1 MMKQSVCTIVRF
13 VKGEEIGGEKMVE
26 GKSKMAAAAWSWCNT
41 CMHGNNFPF
50 SVKPFPRG
58 YFCAMAEIGTDIKKA
73 AQLLRD
79 GQLVAIP
86 TETVYGL
93 AANALDADAVLRIF
107 EAKGRPKFD
116 PLIMHLPDAEA
127 VRVHVMDI
135 PPQAELLMQAFWP
148 GPLTLVLPKKAHVPD
163 LVTSGLATVAVRVPA
178 HPHTQELLRSVDFP
192 LAAPSANLFGH
203 VSPTNAQHVN
213 DQLGDRI
220 AYILDG
226 GPTDIGLESTIVGF
240 EDGRP
245 VIYRLGGL
253 GVEEIE
259 RVIGPMQLVLNQ
271 SSDPKA
277 PGMLKS
283 HYAPRIPL
291 YLGNPSNLSEQLA
304 GKRIGFLG
312 FNLPLCEMPSERQ
325 LILSPKGDLKEAAH
339 NLFAHLREL
348 EAMDVDTIIAEE
360 APDTGLGRAIN
371 DRLRRASVQ

>member
-1 MMKQSVCTIVRF
+1 MEISRGRLEKAGGTSTIF
-13 VKGEEIGGEKMVE
+13 
-26 GKSKMAAAAWSWCNT
+26 
-41 CMHGNNFPF
+41 HF
-50 SVKPFPRG
+50 SIFSIPPMSD
-58 YFCAMAEIGTDIKKA
+58 FCSMAEIGTDIKKA

-79 GQLVAIP
+79 RRLVAIP

-107 EAKGRPKFD
+107 EAKGRPRFD

-127 VRVHVMDI
+127 VRAHVMDI
-135 PPQAELLMQAFWP
+135 PTQAELLMNAFWP
-148 GPLTLVLPKKAHVPD
+148 GPLTLVLPKKQHVPD

-178 HPHTQELLRSVDFP
+178 HPLAQELLRSVDFP
-192 LAAPSANLFGH
+192 LAAPSANIFGH
-203 VSPTNAQHVN
+203 VSPTTAQHVN

-253 GVEEIE
+253 SVEEIE
-259 RVIGPMQLVLNQ
+259 RVIGSVQLVLNQ

-291 YLGNPSNLSEQLA
+291 HLGNPSKLSAQLE
-304 GKRIGFLG
+304 GRCIGFLG
-312 FNLPLCEMPSERQ
+312 FNLPLRELEGDKQRV
-325 LILSPKGDLKEAAH
+325 LSSRGDLKEAAH
-339 NLFAHLREL
+339 NLFAYLREL
-348 EAMDVDTIIAEE
+348 EAMDIDAIIADE